1 MKRLF
6 KWLIPV
12 AALLL
17 TVSCKSTELEPDNF
31 GAIYGTIAD
40 YVDTEKPIPE
50 AYVTLSPGG
59 KSVLSGEDGT
69 FEFPDLE
76 PQQYTITVQ
85 KAGYQTNRKS
95 LTVVAGE
102 RVKVNITL
110 QKNS

>member
-17 TVSCKSTELEPDNF
+17 TVSCKSTETEPDNF

-40 YVDTEKPIPE
+40 VDTEKPLPE

-59 KSVLSGEDGT
+59 KTASSGEDGT
-69 FEFPDLE
+69 FEFPDQE

-85 KAGYQTNRKS
+85 KSGYQTNRKS
-95 LTVVAGE
+95 LTVEACE
-102 RVKVNITL
+102 RVEVNITL